1 MSEIE
6 TIQAYYAASLGK
18 DGRITRTQRQIL
30 AAALDLFSEKGYEEV
45 GTREIAERAG
55 VAEGTLFHNFVS
67 KNGILEAIMQPIVKN
82 ILPTMLNTL
91 DQAVLDKDGDTLES
105 FVVAL
110 VRDRV
115 AFVARNR
122 SSLAV
127 ILSQFFNNEVDR
139 AAVLGMVSP
148 AILAQADQA
157 LERLKAAGELVNW
170 PNAMI
175 LQLVFSTLGGYL
187 VEKVLYPE
195 LNPLTE
201 RAAVAYL
208 SDFLVNGLNPR
219 RMPLHVDLTG
229 KD

>member
-30 AAALDLFSEKGYEEV
+30 AAALDLFAEKGYEEV

-55 VAEGTLFHNFVS
+55 VAEGTLFHNFVNT
-67 KNGILEAIMQPIVKN
+67 NGILDAIMQPIVQN

-91 DQAVLDKDGDTLES
+91 DQAILDSPNQTLQA

-115 AFVARNR
+115 AFVTRNR
-122 SSLAV
+122 ASLAV
-127 ILSQFFNNEVDR
+127 ILSQFFNNAQDR

-148 AILAQADQA
+148 SILAQANEAMD
-157 LERLKAAGELVNW
+157 RLKAARELVDW
-170 PNAMI
+170 PNRMI
-175 LQLVFSTLGGYL
+175 LQLVFSTIGGYL
-187 VEKVLYPE
+187 VEQVLYPQLDDLSDE
-195 LNPLTE
+195 QLIH
-201 RAAVAYL
+201 YL
-208 SDFLVNGLNPR
+208 SDFLVNGLSPR
-219 RMPLHVDLTG
+219 RIPLQDDNTAS
-229 KD
+229 

>member
-67 KNGILEAIMQPIVKN
+67 KNGILEAIMQPIVKSV
-82 ILPTMLNTL
+82 LPTMLNTL
-91 DQAVLDKDGDTLES
+91 DQAVLDQNSDTLAS

-115 AFVARNR
+115 VFVMRNQA
-122 SSLAV
+122 SLAV
-127 ILSQFFNNEVDR
+127 ILSQFFNNAADR
-139 AAVLGMVSP
+139 AAVLSMVSP
-148 AILAQADQA
+148 TILEQANQA
-157 LERLKAAGELVNW
+157 MDRLKASGELVDW
-170 PNAMI
+170 PNRII
-175 LQLVFSTLGGYL
+175 LQLVFSTIGGY
-187 VEKVLYPE
+187 VVDRVLYPE
-195 LNPLTE
+195 ANPVSPQQVTQ
-201 RAAVAYL
+201 YL

-219 RMPLHVDLTG
+219 RIPLHVDETSF
-229 KD
+229 

>member
-55 VAEGTLFHNFVS
+55 VAEGTLFHNFVN
-67 KNGILEAIMQPIVKN
+67 KNGILDAIMQPIVKN

-91 DQAVLDKDGDTLES
+91 DQAVLDKDSDTLES

-110 VRDRV
+110 VQDRV
-115 AFVARNR
+115 DFVARNQA
-122 SSLAV
+122 SLAV
-127 ILSQFFNNEVDR
+127 ILSQFFNNAADR

-148 AILAQADQA
+148 TILAQANQA
-157 LERLKAAGELVNW
+157 MDRLKAAGELVDW
-170 PNAMI
+170 PNRMI
-175 LQLVFSTLGGYL
+175 LQLVFSTLGGYV
-187 VEKVLYPE
+187 VEKVLYPQVDR
-195 LNPLTE
+195 LTSQQAT
-201 RAAVAYL
+201 RYL

-219 RMPLHVDLTG
+219 RIPLHVDETSF
-229 KD
+229 

>member
-18 DGRITRTQRQIL
+18 DGRISRTQRQIL
-30 AAALDLFSEKGYEEV
+30 AAALELFAEKGYEEV

-55 VAEGTLFHNFVS
+55 VAEGTLFHNFVN
-67 KNGILEAIMQPIVKN
+67 KNGILDAIMHPIVKN

-91 DQAVLDKDGDTLES
+91 DQAVLDKESHTLEA
-105 FVVAL
+105 FIVAL
-110 VRDRV
+110 VTDRV

-122 SSLAV
+122 ASLAV
-127 ILSQFFNNEVDR
+127 ILSQFFNNKQDR

-148 AILAQADQA
+148 VILTQANQA
-157 LERLKAAGELVNW
+157 MDRLKATGELVDW
-170 PNAMI
+170 PNKMI

-187 VEKVLYPE
+187 VEQVLYPE
-195 LNPLTE
+195 RNQLNRQQTTQ
-201 RAAVAYL
+201 YL

-219 RMPLHVDLTG
+219 RIPLQGD
-229 KD
+229 

>member
-1 MSEIE
+1 MSEIK

-55 VAEGTLFHNFVS
+55 VAEGTLFHNFVN
-67 KNGILEAIMQPIVKN
+67 KNGILDAIMQPIVKS

-91 DQAVLDKDGDTLES
+91 DQAVLDTDSGTLET

-122 SSLAV
+122 ASLAV
-127 ILSQFFNNEVDR
+127 ILSQFFNNTEDR

-148 AILAQADQA
+148 AIMTQASQA
-157 LERLKAAGELVNW
+157 MDRLKAAGELVDW
-170 PNAMI
+170 PNRMI
-175 LQLVFSTLGGYL
+175 LQLVFSTLGGYV

-195 LNPLTE
+195 VDHLTTQE
-201 RAAVAYL
+201 ATRYL

-219 RMPLHVDLTG
+219 RIPLHVDILG
-229 KD
+229 S